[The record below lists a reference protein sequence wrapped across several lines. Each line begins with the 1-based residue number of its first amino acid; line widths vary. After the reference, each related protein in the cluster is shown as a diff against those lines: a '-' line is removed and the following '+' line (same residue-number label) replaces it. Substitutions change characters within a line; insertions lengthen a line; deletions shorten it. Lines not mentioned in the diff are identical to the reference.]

1 MASMTSPALLHV
13 AARGEREIVMRRE
26 FDAPRHRVF
35 DAWTKPE
42 LIERWFGRLEG
53 WTTTAEVDLRPGG
66 IYRFKMRDS
75 GGREIVLRGEYRE
88 IVRPERIVSAEA
100 FEGFSEAGWRPQ
112 DATVSTMAF
121 SEQGGRTAWT
131 LTQLYPSKDVRD
143 AVLSDPNMQS
153 GMNAGFAA
161 LDAILSEQK

>member
-1 MASMTSPALLHV
+1 VASMTSPALLSV

-26 FDAPRHRVF
+26 FAAPRDRVF
-35 DAWTKPE
+35 DAWTKPA

-66 IYRFKMRDS
+66 IYRFKLRDG

-88 IVRPERIVSAEA
+88 IVRPERIVSLEA
-100 FEGFSEAGWRPQ
+100 FEGFSETGWRPQ
-112 DATVSTMAF
+112 DATVSTMVF
-121 SEQGGRTAWT
+121 NEQGGRTAWT

-143 AVLSDPNMQS
+143 AVLNDPNMQS